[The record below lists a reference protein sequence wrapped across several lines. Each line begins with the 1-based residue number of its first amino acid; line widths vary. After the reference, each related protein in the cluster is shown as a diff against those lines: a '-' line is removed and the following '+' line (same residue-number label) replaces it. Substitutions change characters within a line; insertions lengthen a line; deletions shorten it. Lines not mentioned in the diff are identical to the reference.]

1 MMRAVDKK
9 MDSLQPDLLC
19 QLLRAIVPLGR
30 AAACSRL
37 QPRLALQLAAKALE
51 RAQRSTAS
59 SVTCPG
65 HVPDMSVRMSRRR
78 ARQRS
83 RAGRRR
89 RSRRCSSR
97 AASCAAGHRLPR
109 RVLSLLPRGA
119 SSPLCP
125 RAGAAVRRA
134 ALAGARRGVRR
145 ADGRRRRPPP
155 RLALSRQTTGTLPE
169 PSRNSIP
176 PGDPESMSL
185 AGSLAPP
192 QIAHALW
199 VFVRHLPLLSACHAR
214 APLLAAVRPLVER
227 LFHLLSEVSRDGARC
242 PRLPEMTR
250 LPPPTPPP
258 GRIAASRA
266 ALRPARGALS
276 ARAAVLA
283 GSPRPPAR
291 CAGRDAARD
300 LGHTS
305 ARPRPDLG
313 QTSAGPRPDTRP
325 PRRIGP
331 HLGSRSQIEMRLNSN
346 QLRPV
351 HMLPA
356 AWALYELAAAP
367 GGGPQGAR
375 AARRAASV
383 AEPSQ
388 RPPGTLSVPS
398 RRRAPSRRAAAH
410 GGGAAAARRG
420 RRWA

>member
-1 MMRAVDKK
+1 MPPGAFSEPARSLPCRYMERVVSMLHVLTASDTARCLWAFCSLGLAQAPAYHKMMRAVDKK

-37 QPRLALQLAAKALE
+37 LPRLALQLAAKALE
-51 RAQRSTAS
+51 IAQRSTAS

-65 HVPDMSVRMSRRR
+65 HVPDISVRMSRRR
-78 ARQRS
+78 ARRRS

-109 RVLSLLPRGA
+109 RVLSLLSRGA

-155 RLALSRQTTGTLPE
+155 WLALARQTTGTLPE
-169 PSRNSIP
+169 PSRNSLP

-250 LPPPTPPP
+250 PPPP
-258 GRIAASRA
+258 
-266 ALRPARGALS
+266 
-276 ARAAVLA
+276 
-283 GSPRPPAR
+283 PRPPRSDR
-291 CAGRDAARD
+291 CQPSS
-300 LGHTS
+300 S
-305 ARPRPDLG
+305 A
-313 QTSAGPRPDTRP
+313 TC
-325 PRRIGP
+325 
-331 HLGSRSQIEMRLNSN
+331 
-346 QLRPV
+346 
-351 HMLPA
+351 
-356 AWALYELAAAP
+356 
-367 GGGPQGAR
+367 
-375 AARRAASV
+375 
-383 AEPSQ
+383 
-388 RPPGTLSVPS
+388 S
-398 RRRAPSRRAAAH
+398 RRSVGSGRRTRRLPSPTGSLCRSRR
-410 GGGAAAARRG
+410 G
-420 RRWA
+420 